1 MSAAQPPPAWRRT
14 HRAVWVA
21 NLATAVGMM
30 SFLPFFPSHL
40 ERLGVHGDA
49 DLALWTGLV
58 FGAAPLSAAVMSP
71 IWGALGDRVGRRL
84 MVIRSMLAITL
95 FVGAMAWVQ
104 GPWQLF
110 ALRLLQGVF
119 SGFVAP
125 SLTLVSVGAP
135 AREQG
140 RIASSL
146 QVAMSLGAIAG
157 PLWGELVRELWG
169 QSAVYLSVA
178 ALSLASALLV
188 LACASE
194 DETKR
199 RARGAGPPSL
209 TAILRESLGDLA
221 ELRAN
226 RSLRAAVVL
235 LFFVQFGS
243 GATLPL
249 LELYVRDLSPRLS
262 WVPESTAA
270 LFSVPAAMNLL
281 AMPLW
286 GRHGDRR
293 GPSRALLRCAW
304 MSGLLL
310 ALHAAVSGYEE
321 LIGVRLLFGLALAG
335 AGPLA
340 FGVAGV
346 EISEDRRGGAMGVVF
361 SARALAIAS
370 SAMLG
375 GALAGWLG
383 IRGLFLC
390 GGAAILVP
398 YWVFARAQRRTSA
411 GSCPAPD
418 VSRRIGEQ

>member
-1 MSAAQPPPAWRRT
+1 MSGHHTPDWKRT
-14 HRAVWVA
+14 HRAVWAA

-40 ERLGVHGDA
+40 ERLGVTGESR
-49 DLALWTGLV
+49 LALWTGLV
-58 FGAAPLSAAVMSP
+58 FGAAPLSAAFMSP
-71 IWGALGDRVGRRL
+71 IWGALGDRLGRRV
-84 MVIRSMLAITL
+84 MVLRSMLAITV
-95 FVGAMAWVQ
+95 FVGLMAWVRN
-104 GPWQLF
+104 PWQLL

-125 SLTLVSVGAP
+125 SLTLVSVSAP

-146 QVAMSLGAIAG
+146 QVAMSLGAVAG
-157 PLWGELVRELWG
+157 PMWGELVRELVG
-169 QSAVYLSVA
+169 QSAVYLSVS
-178 ALSLASALLV
+178 ALSLVSALLV
-188 LACASE
+188 LSFASE
-194 DETKR
+194 DESKR
-199 RARGAGPPSL
+199 RARNGPVRMG
-209 TAILRESLGDLA
+209 AILRESLGDLN
-221 ELRAN
+221 ELRAS
-226 RSLRAAVVL
+226 RTLRAAVVL
-235 LFFVQFGS
+235 LFFIQFGS
-243 GATLPL
+243 GASLPL
-249 LELYVRDLSPRLS
+249 LELYVRDLHPHFA

-286 GRHGDRR
+286 GRHGDRA
-293 GPSRALLRCAW
+293 GHSRALLRCAW
-304 MSGLLL
+304 MSGILL
-310 ALHAAVSGYEE
+310 ALHAAVFGYEE
-321 LIGVRLLFGLALAG
+321 LFGVRMLFGLALAG

-361 SARALAIAS
+361 SARAFAIAS

-390 GGAAILVP
+390 GGAAILIP
-398 YWVFARAQRRTSA
+398 FWVFSRARRVSA
-411 GSCPAPD
+411 AIAAPASEVP
-418 VSRRIGEQ
+418 RGIGEQ